1 MVEHGTWYMVHV
13 PITSQHFQFSYG
25 C

>member
-13 PITSQHFQFSYG
+13 PITSQHFKFSYG